1 MGAGNAQAVEQNTV
15 DAQFSHREHV
25 TGALPVHPN
34 EAPLFRPAYSPYPPQ
49 VYQPQR
55 QVYPPYPPR
64 PAYPGYPPGYAPYAP
79 YPGYTYPP
87 YAWMPPHPK
96 QDGYLMAMAIVSVV
110 GSGLVLLGGFGL
122 ILFALLVAISPT
134 TTTSGSQQFSLS
146 STFAILIC
154 VCILGG
160 TAGLYHSIR
169 SLMKKPSANVFLP
182 RFWIFLIL
190 YLVVLGIAFL
200 LQTRGLEVAYPAL
213 TIALIALAGVFPALA
228 LAALGIRRLRSRV
241 AKPLKAAWP
250 TSWRRFTVAL
260 VSGTTL
266 STVLASVL
274 EIVIVL
280 ILAQFVH
287 IQNAQSVAQCIN
299 TPDAQSCQNPGI
311 YGLLLFVVAVVA
323 PVVEETVKPMAVVLL
338 IGRVRSAAEAF
349 ALGMACGIGFDLVE
363 TSFYIS
369 SGYHDWL
376 NIALLRTGAGLLHG
390 FGAAMVSLGWYYL
403 IHGKRRRFLRA
414 FACWLYA
421 VLQHAIWNGSWGL
434 VLLPAPIGPFFNN
447 WTLNLGFTSL
457 PGYILI
463 NIFEA
468 ICMLAFFIYMTG
480 RLRLKGE
487 SPPPLSLPAEPSWRA
502 VPVPQAVG

>member
-25 TGALPVHPN
+25 TGALPIHPN

-49 VYQPQR
+49 VHQPQR

-87 YAWMPPHPK
+87 YAWMPPQPK

-122 ILFALLVAISPT
+122 TLFALLVAISPT

-160 TAGLYHSIR
+160 TAGLYHGIR

-190 YLVVLGIAFL
+190 YLVVLGVAFL

-228 LAALGIRRLRSRV
+228 LAALGTRRLRSRV
-241 AKPLKAAWP
+241 AKPMKPAWP
-250 TSWRRFTVAL
+250 TSWRRFAVAL

-266 STVLASVL
+266 SIVLASVL
-274 EIVIVL
+274 EIISVIV
-280 ILAQFVH
+280 LAQFVH
-287 IQNAQSVAQCIN
+287 IQDIQGLVQSLNAPNTQS
-299 TPDAQSCQNPGI
+299 SQNPGI

-403 IHGKRRRFLRA
+403 IHGKKRRFLRA

-468 ICMLAFFIYMTG
+468 ICMLAFFIYITG

-487 SPPPLSLPAEPSWRA
+487 SSPPLLSPAEPSWRA
-502 VPVPQAVG
+502 MPVPQAVG

>member
-1 MGAGNAQAVEQNTV
+1 MSSEYSAPAPGSEELDRRPTSELWGPWEISQENTRPRPALSNIPETPPSGSGQTVGAGNAQAMERNVV

-87 YAWMPPHPK
+87 YAWMPPQPK

-182 RFWIFLIL
+182 RFWIFL
-190 YLVVLGIAFL
+190 
-200 LQTRGLEVAYPAL
+200 R
-213 TIALIALAGVFPALA
+213 
-228 LAALGIRRLRSRV
+228 
-241 AKPLKAAWP
+241 WH
-250 TSWRRFTVAL
+250 WRRWA
-260 VSGTTL
+260 SGD
-266 STVLASVL
+266 
-274 EIVIVL
+274 
-280 ILAQFVH
+280 
-287 IQNAQSVAQCIN
+287 C
-299 TPDAQSCQNPGI
+299 D
-311 YGLLLFVVAVVA
+311 
-323 PVVEETVKPMAVVLL
+323 
-338 IGRVRSAAEAF
+338 RV
-349 ALGMACGIGFDLVE
+349 
-363 TSFYIS
+363 
-369 SGYHDWL
+369 
-376 NIALLRTGAGLLHG
+376 
-390 FGAAMVSLGWYYL
+390 
-403 IHGKRRRFLRA
+403 
-414 FACWLYA
+414 
-421 VLQHAIWNGSWGL
+421 
-434 VLLPAPIGPFFNN
+434 
-447 WTLNLGFTSL
+447 
-457 PGYILI
+457 
-463 NIFEA
+463 
-468 ICMLAFFIYMTG
+468 
-480 RLRLKGE
+480 
-487 SPPPLSLPAEPSWRA
+487 
-502 VPVPQAVG
+502 